1 MLSKERKLQTV
12 IDRSDIVSKQYRVQ
26 GIPSIVVIDRDGKI
40 VSYYLGN
47 QPEQSLRAA
56 IDLALAK

>member
-1 MLSKERKLQTV
+1 
-12 IDRSDIVSKQYRVQ
+12 
-26 GIPSIVVIDRDGKI
+26 VIDRDGKI